1 MSFFSLTLFGQV
13 VLNLSKFWESS
24 QEAVNFKHPIMR
36 VTFSIARNGVGKR
49 AKEEEEEVHIFFVR
63 TLFVIEFME
72 ASIDEPLIVLILEQM
87 LEIKSRWL

>member
-24 QEAVNFKHPIMR
+24 REAVNFKHPIMR
-36 VTFSIARNGVGKR
+36 VTFSIARHGIGKR
-49 AKEEEEEVHIFFVR
+49 AKEEEEVHIFFVR

-72 ASIDEPLIVLILEQM
+72 ASIDEPLTVLILEQM

>member
-1 MSFFSLTLFGQV
+1 MSFFPLTLFGQV

-36 VTFSIARNGVGKR
+36 VTFSIARNGIGKR
-49 AKEEEEEVHIFFVR
+49 AKEEEEEEVHIFFVR

-72 ASIDEPLIVLILEQM
+72 ASIDG
-87 LEIKSRWL
+87 